1 MKYPGLKS
9 FDTVPSNA
17 AMQIVPI
24 LLAKPQIG
32 LGKPVLCLDLCCRN
46 THQKYYSNSMS
57 KSGLQRRL
65 EYFLCPEYGSNRDP
79 VILTICSLFMRNS

>member
-24 LLAKPQIG
+24 LLAKPHIG
-32 LGKPVLCLDLCCRN
+32 LGEPVLCHDLCCMK
-46 THQKYYSNSMS
+46 THQKYYLNSMP

-65 EYFLCPEYGSNRDP
+65 EYCLCHSPDSGSNRDP
-79 VILTICSLFMRNS
+79 VIRTTYIYL